1 VQAKYITGIK
11 YGRKAS
17 KHTAP
22 RKYGIYR
29 QAEGPLSYIAGVENN
44 APSMSE
50 KLWKI
55 REQFTI
61 AEKIVFDAI
70 ITLPPMDK
78 KEAVSKIAEYI
89 GRSRSYSS
97 TMKRL
102 IAKRLTREE
111 LLEVCEE
118 IMKEA
123 A

>member
-1 VQAKYITGIK
+1 
-11 YGRKAS
+11 
-17 KHTAP
+17 
-22 RKYGIYR
+22 
-29 QAEGPLSYIAGVENN
+29 
-44 APSMSE
+44 MSE

-97 TMKRL
+97 TMKML

>member
-1 VQAKYITGIK
+1 MQAKYITGIK

-89 GRSRSYSS
+89 GRSNGLVRDHYNW
-97 TMKRL
+97 
-102 IAKRLTREE
+102 
-111 LLEVCEE
+111 
-118 IMKEA
+118 IMKTIDSYELKEIA
-123 A
+123 